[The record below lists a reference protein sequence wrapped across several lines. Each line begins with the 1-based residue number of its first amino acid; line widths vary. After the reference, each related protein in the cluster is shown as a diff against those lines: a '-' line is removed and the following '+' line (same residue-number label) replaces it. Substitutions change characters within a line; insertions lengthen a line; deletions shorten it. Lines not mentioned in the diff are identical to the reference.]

1 MKNQTIKAMVF
12 IRVFTLIGLLG
23 LVGMMATTTP
33 AQQTSI
39 LRGQV
44 VDEQGAVIPGAKVT
58 VINSAT
64 KKQQTVTSNALGEFS
79 LSGLAAGV
87 YTVLAEYEGFQPFS
101 NTAVRVPLA
110 TPLQAILK
118 VAGVTIV
125 TDVALDS
132 KTVSVEPDENLSATV
147 LDEEFVRNNLP
158 DNERISASI

>member
-101 NTAVRVPLA
+101 
-110 TPLQAILK
+110 
-118 VAGVTIV
+118 
-125 TDVALDS
+125 
-132 KTVSVEPDENLSATV
+132 
-147 LDEEFVRNNLP
+147 
-158 DNERISASI
+158 